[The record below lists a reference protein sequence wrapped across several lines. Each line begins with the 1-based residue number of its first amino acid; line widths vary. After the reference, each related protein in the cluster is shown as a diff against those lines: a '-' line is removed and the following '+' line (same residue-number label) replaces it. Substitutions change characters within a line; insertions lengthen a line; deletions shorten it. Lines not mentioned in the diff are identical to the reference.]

1 MANASG
7 ASFGSPS
14 TNLAITVVGAG
25 LSAQF
30 ISQNMPSSLN
40 PGQSASVTVM
50 MKNNGSIVWSPTT
63 HRLGSQNPA
72 NNMTWGI
79 NRASTAK
86 SVGVGA
92 TASFVLT
99 VTAPSTPGTYNF
111 QWQMVNHSTGA
122 FFGQTTT
129 NIAVQ
134 VGGGGSPIDNAAFVS
149 QSVPSSMTA
158 GQVVPVSVTM
168 KNSGTTTW
176 QPGTCTLGSLNP
188 SGNTTWGLSTVNLVS
203 SVAPNANVTFNFNAT
218 APSTAGGYN
227 FQWGMKKSGVSFG
240 SASTNVLVTVTSG
253 GGGGADNAQFVSQSV
268 PASLNTG
275 QTANVSVVMN
285 NNGSTTWLPGTY
297 SLASRNPAGNTRWGL
312 SSVALA
318 SSVAP
323 GGNATFSFTIT
334 APSTAGAY
342 NFQWQMQKGTTSF
355 GALSTN
361 VAIVV
366 NAPAGEPLTIL
377 TSTLPGGFKGT
388 GYNQQI
394 SVRGGVAPYIFT
406 ISSGSLPAGVSL
418 NRDTGVISGTATVS
432 GTFSFTVNVRD
443 QAGANVSKFYKVV
456 WRLI

>member
-1 MANASG
+1 
-7 ASFGSPS
+7 
-14 TNLAITVVGAG
+14 
-25 LSAQF
+25 
-30 ISQNMPSSLN
+30 
-40 PGQSASVTVM
+40 
-50 MKNNGSIVWSPTT
+50 
-63 HRLGSQNPA
+63 
-72 NNMTWGI
+72 
-79 NRASTAK
+79 
-86 SVGVGA
+86 
-92 TASFVLT
+92 
-99 VTAPSTPGTYNF
+99 
-111 QWQMVNHSTGA
+111 
-122 FFGQTTT
+122 
-129 NIAVQ
+129 
-134 VGGGGSPIDNAAFVS
+134 
-149 QSVPSSMTA
+149 
-158 GQVVPVSVTM
+158 
-168 KNSGTTTW
+168 
-176 QPGTCTLGSLNP
+176 
-188 SGNTTWGLSTVNLVS
+188 
-203 SVAPNANVTFNFNAT
+203 VAPNANVTFNFNAT

>member
-1 MANASG
+1 
-7 ASFGSPS
+7 
-14 TNLAITVVGAG
+14 
-25 LSAQF
+25 
-30 ISQNMPSSLN
+30 
-40 PGQSASVTVM
+40 
-50 MKNNGSIVWSPTT
+50 
-63 HRLGSQNPA
+63 
-72 NNMTWGI
+72 
-79 NRASTAK
+79 
-86 SVGVGA
+86 
-92 TASFVLT
+92 
-99 VTAPSTPGTYNF
+99 
-111 QWQMVNHSTGA
+111 
-122 FFGQTTT
+122 
-129 NIAVQ
+129 
-134 VGGGGSPIDNAAFVS
+134 
-149 QSVPSSMTA
+149 MTA